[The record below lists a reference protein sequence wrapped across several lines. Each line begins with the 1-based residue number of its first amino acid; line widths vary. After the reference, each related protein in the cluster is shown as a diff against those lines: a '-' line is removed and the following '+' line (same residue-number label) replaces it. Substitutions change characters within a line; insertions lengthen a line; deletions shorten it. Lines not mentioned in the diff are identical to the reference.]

1 MDVMRM
7 FLMRNGNFDENGRKS
22 FEEVE
27 TQDGAVTLAAAREV
41 RLLYIVLVVCFLFII
56 FVFCT
61 LCLLCVSYLS
71 SFVFCILCCCE
82 FHNHHLCFFVYFFV
96 LCFCV

>member
-7 FLMRNGNFDENGRKS
+7 FLMRNGNFDDNGRKS

-56 FVFCT
+56 F
-61 LCLLCVSYLS
+61 
-71 SFVFCILCCCE
+71 
-82 FHNHHLCFFVYFFV
+82 FV
-96 LCFCV
+96 LHTLFVVSFIIIIFC

>member
-7 FLMRNGNFDENGRKS
+7 FLMKMVFNENGRKS

-56 FVFCT
+56 F
-61 LCLLCVSYLS
+61 CLLRLS
-71 SFVFCILCCCE
+71 
-82 FHNHHLCFFVYFFV
+82 
-96 LCFCV
+96 

>member
-7 FLMRNGNFDENGRKS
+7 FLMKMVFDENGRKS

-56 FVFCT
+56 F
-61 LCLLCVSYLS
+61 CLLRLS
-71 SFVFCILCCCE
+71 
-82 FHNHHLCFFVYFFV
+82 
-96 LCFCV
+96 

>member
-56 FVFCT
+56 FCI

-71 SFVFCILCCCE
+71 SFVYCACCVLPIY
-82 FHNHHLCFFVYFFV
+82 HLLCFV
-96 LCFCV
+96 LVVWVRG

>member
-41 RLLYIVLVVCFLFII
+41 RLLYIVLVVCFLFITI
-56 FVFCT
+56 YV
-61 LCLLCVSYLS
+61 LYIVLV
-71 SFVFCILCCCE
+71 V
-82 FHNHHLCFFVYFFV
+82 CFLFII
-96 LCFCV
+96 FCVLYIVLVVCFLFIIFCVLHTLLL